1 MDPFF
6 LKCTLIDRMATR
18 AGRAAVSALKF
29 GEADGWCAESYFHDT
44 EDVSTVRRLKSRSKV
59 HEDLF

>member
-1 MDPFF
+1 MHITYTFLDKLSFVFSTGQAKEHFF

-29 GEADGWCAESYFHDT
+29 EEAYIWCMES
-44 EDVSTVRRLKSRSKV
+44 V
-59 HEDLF
+59 